1 MNADLLRELVEY
13 RTSKQKSVMMASRSI
28 LQLYRIIN
36 PEMLPRKER
45 VFKINLCA
53 ETSLSAFFWYHS
65 YFYLFY
71 IQGPTNR
78 SYERV
83 GNQVKIL

>member
-1 MNADLLRELVEY
+1 MMNAELLRELIEY

-45 VFKINLCA
+45 VFINYFRP
-53 ETSLSAFFWYHS
+53 ESS
-65 YFYLFY
+65 YFGGFFGDLLILFFSRAGL
-71 IQGPTNR
+71 Q
-78 SYERV
+78 
-83 GNQVKIL
+83 KL